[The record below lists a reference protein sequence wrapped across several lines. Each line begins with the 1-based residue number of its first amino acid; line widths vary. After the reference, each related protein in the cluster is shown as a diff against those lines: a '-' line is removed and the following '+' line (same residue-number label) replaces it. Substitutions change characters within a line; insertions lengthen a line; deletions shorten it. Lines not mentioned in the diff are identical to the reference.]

1 MATYPIPQ
9 DEAERLNLLHALN
22 ILDTPSEEAFDRI
35 TRLVAHILDVPIALV
50 SLVDTDRQWFKSRIG
65 IDANETP
72 REVAFCAHAIAQT
85 TPLIVT
91 DTKQDSR
98 FMSNALVTGN
108 PNIRFYA
115 GVPVIPPKNQGAHK

>member
-1 MATYPIPQ
+1 MKMKPH
-9 DEAERLNLLHALN
+9 EKLLC
-22 ILDTPSEEAFDRI
+22 S
-35 TRLVAHILDVPIALV
+35 
-50 SLVDTDRQWFKSRIG
+50 
-65 IDANETP
+65 
-72 REVAFCAHAIAQT
+72 CIAQI

-115 GVPVIPPKNQGAHK
+115 GVPFT